1 MSRVKKILVSQPA
14 PASGNSPYKS
24 LAEKY
29 KVTFDFKQFIQVVP
43 LSIPE
48 FCKQRVEILG
58 HTAVIFTTRVAID
71 YFFHM
76 AKEMRLSIPED
87 MKYFCKSESVALY
100 LQKYIVYRKRKI
112 FFSANAQDDGL
123 IQIISKHSKERFLAP
138 VAEDHQTGLYDI
150 LTENKINFQKAV
162 MYRTIS
168 RIFDPKESLDE
179 YDMLIFFTPMGITS
193 LFENYPD
200 FKQGNTLI
208 AATGQQT
215 AKAIEDAGL
224 RLDCSL
230 SNPNAPVL
238 SITSAL
244 DNFLALLEKQKN
256 A

>member
-14 PASGNSPYKS
+14 PASGNSPYKAI
-24 LAEKY
+24 AEKY
-29 KVTFDFKQFIQVVP
+29 NITFDFKQFIQVVP

-48 FCKQRVEILG
+48 FCKQRIEILE
-58 HTAVIFTTRVAID
+58 HSAVIFTTRVAID
-71 YFFHM
+71 YFFFM
-76 AKEMRLSIPED
+76 AKEMRLTIPDD

-112 FFSANAQDDGL
+112 FFGTNGQDDGL
-123 IQIISKHSKERFLAP
+123 VQIITKHSKEIFLAP
-138 VAEDHQTGLYDI
+138 VAEDHQKGLYDT
-150 LTENKINFQKAV
+150 LEEKGVNFHKVV

-168 RIFDPKESLDE
+168 RIFEPDYTLEN

-200 FKQGNTLI
+200 FKQGDTLI
-208 AATGQQT
+208 ACTGQQT
-215 AKAIEDAGL
+215 AKAIEEAGL

-230 SNPNAPVL
+230 SDPNAPVL

-244 DNFLALLEKQKN
+244 DNFLASLK